1 MDRTIRFAVHYLCN
15 QLEAG
20 RSVRR
25 EDFDW
30 LLAQAS
36 QYEVFKSW
44 LERSIK
50 LAIENK
56 IAIPGYIEAIT
67 ADLREKIE
75 ADGPR
80 SVEDHPLYSIAG
92 GPRLRP
98 EWYNDEL
105 QRQQNRDGYIVEKDP
120 KVSAVDTGSNDFSLL
135 TPWQEGGYALRRL
148 YHESPKP
155 LLVAYVS
162 SGCGPCNR
170 YKPQLKRVMYDLE
183 GLANGVEINILK
195 EPAIAKRADI
205 SGTPVVQIFF
215 KKHLMKV
222 FRGVQQRSDIKDYIQ
237 ALIKNASLAKSEAE
251 TLMNDGA

>member
-1 MDRTIRFAVHYLCN
+1 MNRTTRFAVHYLCN

-20 RSVRR
+20 RSVRP
-25 EDFDW
+25 EDFNW

-36 QYEVFKSW
+36 EYDVFKSW

-50 LAIENK
+50 LATENK
-56 IAIPGYIEAIT
+56 IAIPGYIKTIV
-67 ADLREKIE
+67 ADLKEKIE

-92 GPRLRP
+92 GPRLPP

-105 QRQQNRDGYIVEKDP
+105 QKQQDRNGYITEKDP
-120 KVSAVDTGSNDFSLL
+120 QVSTTDAENNGFSMS

-162 SGCGPCNR
+162 SGCGPCNM

-195 EPAIAKRADI
+195 EPEIAKRADI
-205 SGTPVVQIFF
+205 NGTPVVQIFF
-215 KKHLMKV
+215 NKHLMKV
-222 FRGVQQRSDIKDYIQ
+222 FRGVQPRSDIKDYIQ
-237 ALIKNASLAKSEAE
+237 ALINNASLTRPEAE
-251 TLMNDGA
+251 AIMNHGA

>member
-1 MDRTIRFAVHYLCN
+1 MDRTTRFAVHYLCN

-20 RSVRR
+20 RSVHR

-36 QYEVFKSW
+36 EYDVFKYW
-44 LERSIK
+44 LERSMK
-50 LAIENK
+50 LAIKNK
-56 IAIPGYIEAIT
+56 IVIPDYVSDILV
-67 ADLREKIE
+67 DLKKKIE

-80 SVEDHPLYSIAG
+80 SVENHPLYSVAG
-92 GPRLRP
+92 GPQLPP

-105 QRQQNRDGYIVEKDP
+105 QKQQNRNGYIVEKDP

-162 SGCGPCNR
+162 SGCGPCNM

-215 KKHLMKV
+215 KKNLMKV
-222 FRGVQQRSDIKDYIQ
+222 FRGVQPRSDIKDYIQ
-237 ALIKNASLAKSEAE
+237 TLIKNASLTKSEAE
-251 TLMNDGA
+251 TIMNGGA